1 MNFADFFLN
10 YGLLILL
17 GALLVFMFWNSSRR
31 MKKQRE
37 EQAQKARQTVP
48 GAEVLLQGGLY
59 GTIVE
64 FDPDNL
70 DQPAVVEIAP
80 GVDIKVHSQ
89 AILRVVTP
97 ADDDDLD
104 DEQDGEF
111 DQIVDKYHETDADEP
126 NGPAAAE
133 AAPADSDA
141 DGDAAPR
148 DGDAKPGA

>member
-1 MNFADFFLN
+1 MNFQDFFLN

-89 AILRVVTP
+89 AILRVITP
-97 ADDDDLD
+97 ADEVEDETDDGFD
-104 DEQDGEF
+104 DIVDNYHETHDGESS
-111 DQIVDKYHETDADEP
+111 DAVTTDAEPAAETDADR
-126 NGPAAAE
+126 
-133 AAPADSDA
+133 
-141 DGDAAPR
+141 R
-148 DGDAKPGA
+148 DGDTKPNA

>member
-1 MNFADFFLN
+1 MNFQEFFLN

-37 EQAQKARQTVP
+37 EQAQKASQTVP

-70 DQPAVVEIAP
+70 DQPAIIEIAP

-89 AILRVVTP
+89 AILRIITP
-97 ADDDDLD
+97 ADESDEDTDDGFD
-104 DEQDGEF
+104 D
-111 DQIVDKYHETDADEP
+111 IVDNYHETHDGETPDAVTTDAEP
-126 NGPAAAE
+126 TTDP
-133 AAPADSDA
+133 DT
-141 DGDAAPR
+141 DGR
-148 DGDAKPGA
+148 DGDATPRA

>member
-1 MNFADFFLN
+1 MNFQDFFLN

-37 EQAQKARQTVP
+37 EQAQKASQTVP
-48 GAEVLLQGGLY
+48 GAQVLLQGGLY

-70 DQPAVVEIAP
+70 DQPALVEIAP

-89 AILRVVTP
+89 AILRIITP
-97 ADDDDLD
+97 AD
-104 DEQDGEF
+104 EVDGCNVLIRHRRA
-111 DQIVDKYHETDADEP
+111 QADT
-126 NGPAAAE
+126 AH
-133 AAPADSDA
+133 
-141 DGDAAPR
+141 R
-148 DGDAKPGA
+148 QAKLLALFVGEGSCRIRCPGLSS